1 MRHTTLLLCLFAT
14 LLVANVEAQVFLKDR
29 QLKFNF
35 NETGTHY
42 VQLSMVGQ
50 VWVRYNQ
57 NNPGSTIFENQQAHT
72 FDIGVRRWR
81 TSLFSQVTDRVFIF
95 TQFGMNNFSS
105 SSKQFSGFF
114 IHDAYAE
121 YAIHKKGLFI
131 GAGLSGWNGL
141 SRYASPSVGSIMTM
155 DAPLFQQVT
164 NGVNDQFL
172 RKLSV
177 HFKGKINKL
186 DYRLAVTKPMAV
198 QNAVNA
204 IKELSEVSE
213 FSTRPTTVQA
223 QGYFMWQF
231 FDQESN
237 LTPYTTGTYL
247 GKKKVLNVGA
257 GLIIQPSAMWHLR
270 ANGDTVLTSM
280 KLFAAD
286 IFYDAPLNAE
296 KRNAITAYASYHYMD
311 LGPNYFRD
319 LGVMN
324 PANGTDASGSL
335 NGPGN
340 AFPMVGTGSTLYA
353 QLGYKFRDDLI
364 PKNGT
369 IQPYVATQIGLFQA
383 LDQPMVM
390 VEGGVNVFITGTH
403 NSKLS
408 LNYQNRPI
416 FSTAASGKA
425 LESDRRSM
433 AVIQYQVTF

>member
-1 MRHTTLLLCLFAT
+1 MAGQ
-14 LLVANVEAQVFLKDR
+14 AKAQNFLKDR
-29 QLKFNF
+29 QLKFKF
-35 NETGTHY
+35 NEEGTHY

-50 VWVRYNQ
+50 LWVRYDH
-57 NNPGSTIFENQQAHT
+57 NNPGSTVFGNAQAHT

-81 TSLFSQVTDRVFIF
+81 MSLFSQVTDRVFIF

-121 YAIHKKGLFI
+121 YAVHKQGLFI

-141 SRYASPSVGSIMTM
+141 SRYASPSVGSILTM

-177 HFKGKINKL
+177 HFKGKLNKL

-198 QNAVNA
+198 QNAVIA
-204 IKELSEVSE
+204 VRDLSQVSE
-213 FSTRPTTVQA
+213 FSPLPTTVQA
-223 QGYFMWQF
+223 QGYLMWQF

-237 LTPYTTGTYL
+237 LTPYTTGSYL

-257 GLIIQPSAMWHLR
+257 GFIVQPEAMWHLN
-270 ANGDTVLTSM
+270 AGGDTSITTMNL
-280 KLFAAD
+280 LAAD
-286 IFYDAPLNAE
+286 VFIDAPLNTE

-311 LGPNYFRD
+311 LGPNYVRNI
-319 LGVMN
+319 GVMN
-324 PANGTDASGSL
+324 PANGTDAKGTF
-335 NGPGN
+335 NGAGD
-340 AFPMVGTGSTLYA
+340 AFPMVGTGSTVYA
-353 QLGYKFRDDLI
+353 QLGYKFKDDLI

-369 IQPYVATQIGLFQA
+369 IQPYGAVQIGLFEA
-383 LDQPMVM
+383 LDNPMVM
-390 VEGGVNVFITGTH
+390 VEGGLNVFVTGTH

-408 LNYQNRPI
+408 LNYQNRPV
-416 FSTAASGKA
+416 FRTNAANISYQ
-425 LESDRRSM
+425 SDRRSM
-433 AVIQYQVTF
+433 VVIQYQIAL

>member
-1 MRHTTLLLCLFAT
+1 MKRIFILLCLAAVVFASQT
-14 LLVANVEAQVFLKDR
+14 QAQTFLKDR
-29 QLKFNF
+29 QLKFTF
-35 NETGTHY
+35 NEAGTHY
-42 VQLSMVGQ
+42 VQLTMVGQ
-50 VWVRYNQ
+50 VWVRYNE
-57 NNPGSTIFENQQAHT
+57 NNPGSTIFGGAQAHT

-141 SRYASPSVGSIMTM
+141 SRYASPGVGSIMTM
-155 DAPLFQQVT
+155 DAPLYQQVT

-204 IKELSEVSE
+204 IKELSAVSE

-257 GLIIQPSAMWHLR
+257 GFIIQSQAMWHLR

-286 IFYDAPLNAE
+286 VFYDAPLNKE

-311 LGPNYFRD
+311 LGPNYMRNS
-319 LGVMN
+319 GVMN
-324 PANGTDASGSL
+324 PANGTDATGSM
-335 NGPGN
+335 NGAGN
-340 AFPMVGTGSTLYA
+340 AFPMVGTGSTIYM

-369 IQPYVATQIGLFQA
+369 IQPFVATQIGLFQA

-390 VEGGVNVFITGTH
+390 VEGGFNVFITGSH

-408 LNYQNRPI
+408 LNYQNRPV
-416 FSTAASGKA
+416 FSTSASGKA
-425 LESDRRSM
+425 LESDRKSM
-433 AVIQYQVTF
+433 AVIQYQVSF